1 MWAVDGVVGG
11 GWDGENFF
19 LAAFKGK
26 SLLCVFGR
34 RDGGKVWE
42 VSRAVVMFQKKVI
55 YEVPIPLDVNCM
67 TTTFC

>member
-42 VSRAVVMFQKKVI
+42 VSRAVVMFQKR
-55 YEVPIPLDVNCM
+55 
-67 TTTFC
+67 

>member
-1 MWAVDGVVGG
+1 MWAVDGIVGG

-19 LAAFKGK
+19 LAASFKGK

-42 VSRAVVMFQKKVI
+42 VLRAVVMFPKR
-55 YEVPIPLDVNCM
+55 
-67 TTTFC
+67 